1 MKIVEPKYEIL
12 TDISEGGIKELQQI
26 ERVARVCYKSEDKI
40 TPDGES
46 AKKLVGFLV
55 KQGHEAMLEHERY
68 ITALDEL
75 GFEMFRTKAGVNIC
89 HTTSTGSFMINLNGE
104 DFVDMLVSYAE
115 TFDPNTYVSLKVK
128 SHSSTQDIS
137 AVLKNAQE
145 IQILLLRLAIKLVK
159 IRKEVE

>member
-1 MKIVEPKYEIL
+1 MKEI
-12 TDISEGGIKELQQI
+12 D
-26 ERVARVCYKSEDKI
+26 
-40 TPDGES
+40 
-46 AKKLVGFLV
+46 
-55 KQGHEAMLEHERY
+55 ERY

-145 IQILLLRLAIKLVK
+145 IHARTMLSLKW
-159 IRKEVE
+159 KELCPFQTMTTTNLCAQ